1 MQDTILALSTP
12 VGGALAVLRLSGPKT
27 KQILERVFSG
37 GAEHRL
43 VRYGKLSDEGGMIDR
58 VTCVYF
64 AAPQSY
70 TGEDMAEITTHGGQA
85 VVRRAMAALVAAGSR
100 MAGPGELTR
109 RAFVNGKLDLA
120 QAEAVMDLI
129 DASAE
134 RGARAAAEQLEGS
147 VSRRVNAI
155 AESLLDALSGINA
168 AIDYPDELEEDV
180 TSALPK
186 TLALARA
193 ELQELIE
200 GGLRGRVVREG
211 ARLVLHGRTNA
222 GKSSLMNALLG
233 RERAIVTQY
242 EGTTRDVLYEQTEFF
257 GLPVVLTDTAGV
269 RETADPVEGVGVK
282 LARDAAGRAD
292 LLLLTFDCS
301 RALDEQD
308 ERLLE
313 ETKRLPRIALLSKSD
328 LAPQLGTEE
337 LQERTGLEVFVV
349 SATTG
354 DGVDELKRAV
364 AERLLPQEEQPLVT
378 NARHIEALL
387 NAKAALE
394 SAQSA
399 QDLDCMATDIR
410 TALIALNSITGR
422 EVDEAV
428 LDRIFSRFCVGK

>member
-12 VGGALAVLRLSGPKT
+12 VGGALAVVRLSGPKT
-27 KQILERVFSG
+27 KEILGRVFSG
-37 GAEHRL
+37 SAEHRA
-43 VRYGKLSDEGGMIDR
+43 VNYGKLSDEDGMIDR
-58 VTCVYF
+58 VTCVYY

-85 VVRRAMAALVAAGSR
+85 VVRRAMAALLAAGAR

-109 RAFVNGKLDLA
+109 RAFINGKLDLT

-147 VSRRVNAI
+147 VSRSVNAV
-155 AESLLDALSGINA
+155 ADALLDALSGINA

-180 TSALPK
+180 TSALPA
-186 TLALARA
+186 TLSRA
-193 ELQELIE
+193 KSELREMIE

-211 ARLVLHGRTNA
+211 ARLVLLGRTNA

-242 EGTTRDVLYEQTEFF
+242 EGTTRDVLYEETEFS
-257 GLPVVLTDTAGV
+257 GLPVVLTDTAGL
-269 RETADPVEGVGVK
+269 RETLDPVEGIGVS
-282 LARDAAGRAD
+282 LARDAAKRAD

-308 ERLLE
+308 AKLLE
-313 ETKRLPRIALLSKSD
+313 ETKHLPRVALLSKSD
-328 LAPQLGTEE
+328 LPPVLSAEE
-337 LQERTGLEVFVV
+337 LFARTGLEVFVV
-349 SATTG
+349 SAATG
-354 DGVDELKRAV
+354 DGVNELKRAV
-364 AERLLPQEEQPLVT
+364 AERLLPEEEQPLVT

-387 NAKAALE
+387 DAKNALE
-394 SAQSA
+394 GALVA

-410 TALIALNSITGR
+410 AALIALNSITGH

-428 LDRIFSRFCVGK
+428 LERIFSRFCVGK